1 MNREFLYNLR
11 DKIISGYEATRD
23 DIEKIKNL
31 EIEDLAKVSSDIR
44 DKFFSDKFDL
54 CTIINGKSG
63 RCSEDCK
70 FCAQSAHYKTGVEEY
85 PFLDGEDIVK
95 DAIRNYE
102 NGVNRFSIVTSGR
115 NMKGEELEKMCSVY
129 RDISKKCDIKLCS
142 SNGLLGYDELLKLRE
157 SGVRRYHNNIET
169 SRRNFP
175 NICTT
180 HTFDDKIN
188 TLKQAKKAGLEIC
201 TGGIFGLGEDL
212 DDRIDMAFT
221 VRELNADSM
230 PINILNP
237 IKNTPFEGNATL
249 SYEEII
255 RSISLCKIIAP
266 KVSIRLAGG
275 RSLLFDNGRWA
286 IESGVDSMISGD
298 MLTTQGI
305 TTKKDIDMVRD
316 MGYKTTRE
324 E

>member
-1 MNREFLYNLR
+1 MSDREFLYELR
-11 DKIISGYEATRD
+11 DRILEGYEVSRE
-23 DIEKIKNL
+23 DIERIKHL
-31 EIEDLAKVSSDIR
+31 DIKDLSKVSSDIR
-44 DKFFSDKFDL
+44 DKYFGDKFDL

-85 PFLDGEDIVK
+85 SFLDDDYVVR
-95 DAIRNYE
+95 DAIRNYN

-115 NMKGEELEKMCSVY
+115 TMSEKDLESMCRVY
-129 RDISKKCDIKLCS
+129 EKIGQECDLRLCS
-142 SNGLLGYDELLKLRE
+142 SNGLLNYDQMLKLKA

-188 TLKQAKKAGLEIC
+188 TLKAAKKAGLEIC

-221 VRELNADSM
+221 VRELGADSM

-237 IKNTPFEGNATL
+237 IKNTPFEDNEPL

-266 KVSIRLAGG
+266 KVSMRLAGG
-275 RSLLFDNGRWA
+275 RILLGDQGKDA
-286 IESGVDSMISGD
+286 IEAGVDSMISGD
-298 MLTTQGI
+298 MLTTHGI
-305 TTKKDIDMVRD
+305 TTKSDIKMVND
-316 MGYKTTRE
+316 MGFKTKTR
-324 E
+324 